1 MDDVASTVSEVR
13 YPYMRLDLREY
24 ASSLCDEAHQKRVW
38 VEHEP
43 SEKQDNLTDV
53 VHFFYDDTKLADDP
67 DQCVGWFLRSAGEAG
82 AVRALTSA
90 LDALF
95 RELGTEQPDEA
106 YLRAPG
112 WPRVVRQARELAALL
127 DRSDAAAAA
136 A

>member
-1 MDDVASTVSEVR
+1 MEPALMGSLR
-13 YPYMRLDLREY
+13 YPEMRANLRAFTE
-24 ASSLCDEAHQKRVW
+24 SLADEAYQDRTW
-38 VEHEP
+38 IERRP
-43 SEKQDNLTDV
+43 SAAYDTFTDV

-67 DQCVGWFLRSAGEAG
+67 DQCVGWFLRSTGEAG

-95 RELGTEQPDEA
+95 DELGTEQPDEA

-127 DRSDAAAAA
+127 DRSDAAATL
-136 A
+136 